1 MHSEIR
7 TEDRNFQEEVNDF
20 LYENLGHEF
29 REAGRRTTGICS
41 PHEASVAWQKI
52 LNAKGWAAP
61 HWPVE
66 FGGTGWS
73 PLWRHIFA
81 TACHLAHAPL
91 LEPLGLDMVGPAIM
105 GYGTEVQKAFYLPR
119 ILAAEDTW
127 CQGYSEPGSGSD
139 LSSLQTRATVN
150 GDDYVI
156 NGTKVWTTFAHHAD
170 RMFCLVRTSTDGKPQ
185 EGISFVLL
193 KMDSPGIIIKPIIN
207 MSGNH
212 EVNQVFFDN
221 LRVPQANRVG
231 AENNGWT
238 VAKYL
243 LEFERGG
250 RGWGARLRGNF
261 AILKELAQARGLDK
275 GAFSQRLAGLEMDIQ
290 SVETTEQR
298 VTIEL
303 QTTGRIG
310 PASSLLKLCA
320 GNALQAIT
328 ECSLEAIGVYA
339 APYQQAVRDWG
350 SNMDTIGSN
359 DELTVVAS
367 YLDQRARSIAG
378 GSNEVQRNIMAK
390 RILGM

>member
-7 TEDRNFQEEVNDF
+7 AEDRNFQEEVNDF
-20 LYENLGHEF
+20 LNEHLGQEL

-41 PHEASVAWQKI
+41 PHEASLAWQKI
-52 LNAKGWAAP
+52 LHAKGWAAP

-73 PLWRHIFA
+73 PLWRHIFT

-91 LEPLGLDMVGPAIM
+91 LEPMGLDMVGPVIM
-105 GYGTEVQKAFYLPR
+105 GHGTERQKAFYLPR

-139 LSSLQTRATVN
+139 LSSLQTHAIAN
-150 GDDYVI
+150 GNDYVI
-156 NGTKVWTTFAHHAD
+156 NGTKIWTTFAQYAD
-170 RMFCLVRTSTDGKPQ
+170 RMFCLVRTSAEGKPQ

-193 KMDSPGIIIKPIIN
+193 KLGGPGITIKPIIS

-212 EVNQVFFDN
+212 EINQVFFDN
-221 LRVPQANRVG
+221 VRVPQANRVG
-231 AENNGWT
+231 AENDGWA

-261 AILKELAQARGLDK
+261 AILKELSQTRGLDK
-275 GAFSQRLAGLEMDIQ
+275 DAFNHRLARLEMDIQ
-290 SVETTEQR
+290 AVEITEQR
-298 VTIEL
+298 VIIEL
-303 QTTGRIG
+303 QKTGRIG

-339 APYQQAVRDWG
+339 APHQLAARDWG
-350 SNMDTIGSN
+350 SNLEPIGSN
-359 DELTVVAS
+359 DESTVVAS

-378 GSNEVQRNIMAK
+378 GSSEVQRNIMAK
-390 RILGM
+390 HILGM

>member
-1 MHSEIR
+1 MSEEERLILDTVDQFLERDVQPYVRQLESDDEYPVDIVESMKELGLFGATISTEYGGLGLGASTYSKIVERVSAIWMSVSGIFNSHLIMCAAVERFGNEDMKRYYLPKFASGEMRGAIALTEPDCGTDLQAIR
-7 TEDRNFQEEVNDF
+7 TR
-20 LYENLGHEF
+20 
-29 REAGRRTTGICS
+29 
-41 PHEASVAWQKI
+41 
-52 LNAKGWAAP
+52 
-61 HWPVE
+61 
-66 FGGTGWS
+66 
-73 PLWRHIFA
+73 
-81 TACHLAHAPL
+81 
-91 LEPLGLDMVGPAIM
+91 
-105 GYGTEVQKAFYLPR
+105 
-119 ILAAEDTW
+119 AE
-127 CQGYSEPGSGSD
+127 
-139 LSSLQTRATVN
+139 RA

-156 NGTKVWTTFAHHAD
+156 NGTKIWTTFAHHAD
-170 RMFCLVRTSTDGKPQ
+170 RMFCLVRTSTEGKPQ

-193 KMDSPGIIIKPIIN
+193 KFDGPGITIKPIIS

-212 EVNQVFFDN
+212 EINQVFFDN

-231 AENNGWT
+231 AENDGWA

-261 AILKELAQARGLDK
+261 AILKELSQTRGLDK
-275 GAFSQRLAGLEMDIQ
+275 DAFNHRLARLEMDIQ
-290 SVETTEQR
+290 AVEITEQR
-298 VTIEL
+298 VIIEL
-303 QTTGRIG
+303 QKTGRIG

-339 APYQQAVRDWG
+339 APHQLAARDWG
-350 SNMDTIGSN
+350 SNLEPIGSN

-390 RILGM
+390 HILGM